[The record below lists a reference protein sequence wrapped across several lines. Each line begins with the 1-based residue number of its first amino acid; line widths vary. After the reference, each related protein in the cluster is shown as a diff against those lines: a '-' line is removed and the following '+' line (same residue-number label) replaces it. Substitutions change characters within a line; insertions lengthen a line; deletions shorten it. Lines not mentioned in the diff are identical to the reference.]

1 MGVNRLAVLNFFKQV
16 RDESKKI
23 FWPSRSEV
31 LVSVIV
37 VIIMLSIS
45 SVFFLVIDQSIGWLM
60 HFILGIGR

>member
-1 MGVNRLAVLNFFKQV
+1 MLNFFKQV